1 MVAYSYTPRRHCD
14 NSLYF
19 AYMSRAIPILPMLA
33 AAGCVVHVDGER
45 PLSEERR
52 HMLDAYMEDEPIVTA
67 MVLELALRM
76 NTGAMTEHGTPST
89 TQELADAITHTA
101 QWLRELY
108 TRDAIMEADPSLL
121 ATPETIAQYDTEHPS
136 TDRDDRIIVST
147 QETAWSLATI
157 MHEAAHRS
165 FSHDLTV
172 TEDIVESGAALN
184 AGFADA
190 IIMHKDFAYL
200 MTALF
205 AVPAALARE
214 NQEAIDVAQRA
225 REAPEPITAQDAERA
240 LRERLHESEG
250 MFAQFGL
257 SVDDVVDAYYESGMA
272 EYLARE
278 RTEARREILLA
289 HPSERIEIAR
299 KR

>member
-1 MVAYSYTPRRHCD
+1 
-14 NSLYF
+14 
-19 AYMSRAIPILPMLA
+19 
-33 AAGCVVHVDGER
+33 
-45 PLSEERR
+45 
-52 HMLDAYMEDEPIVTA
+52 MLDAYMEDEPIVTA

-257 SVDDVVDAYYESGMA
+257 SMDDVVDAYYESGMA

-299 KR
+299 NR